1 MRGSAKCNLGFH
13 AVQASNER
21 FKGQMPFK
29 DTKKLQDASTAQRR
43 NPKSPRNAAA
53 HAPPFPGCWHLHGR
67 GNTTGR
73 ISAHSPF
80 SPLEPRKTRRAC
92 DACREPRAWKRPRVA
107 RQLPGRVPC
116 IFRGGWVVCGWRRRD
131 RFDLDLDETCKPQVG
146 RGVVLW
152 RSSVAFLRT
161 SYYLRVDFG
170 IFPKYRLDQV
180 LEWRSR

>member
-67 GNTTGR
+67 GNTTAR

-92 DACREPRAWKRPRVA
+92 DACREPRAWKWPRVA

-116 IFRGGWVVCGWRRRD
+116 ISGGVGWCVVGDVVTASALTLMRLANLR
-131 RFDLDLDETCKPQVG
+131 LDEV
-146 RGVVLW
+146 
-152 RSSVAFLRT
+152 SF
-161 SYYLRVDFG
+161 FG
-170 IFPKYRLDQV
+170 DQALHFYV
-180 LEWRSR
+180 HRIIYV